1 MTRYL
6 ILPLGGVGQRF
17 IDAGYKTYKPFLQV
31 SKNDRIID
39 KIIRNFPSSKTKII
53 IIGNEKKLRLIKSSL
68 KKNIIFI
75 KIKNHKHGPLYSIFL
90 ANDKLKKIIKNK
102 NFFIVYSDINWNWK
116 FQEIDKYI
124 KNKKVVIFTHK
135 GFHPDLETNNKSD
148 FCSVNK
154 KNYINRVSEKKLIFN
169 DYKKNLLAIGCYYF
183 CNYEFL
189 SNFFAKL

>member
-53 IIGNEKKLRLIKSSL
+53 IIGNEKKSRLIKSSL

-90 ANDKLKKIIKNK
+90 ANDKLKK
-102 NFFIVYSDINWNWK
+102 
-116 FQEIDKYI
+116 
-124 KNKKVVIFTHK
+124 
-135 GFHPDLETNNKSD
+135 NN
-148 FCSVNK
+148 
-154 KNYINRVSEKKLIFN
+154 
-169 DYKKNLLAIGCYYF
+169 
-183 CNYEFL
+183 
-189 SNFFAKL
+189 